1 VRKVLLSAVVCALII
16 VAAAWLIS
24 PEALVGPNAARVL
37 AKEKSCSTDPIMN
50 SDFTPIAP
58 SSPSVV
64 GLLDEMEL
72 TAPRDDGGSQRAAIH
87 EDEGLT
93 LELAPSLPTTN
104 VQAALSPM
112 DALSTN
118 WNSAYEI
125 ATTRPVRDLV
135 ADLRDDHVKWN
146 AISAVRELENRGS
159 AVASWLEPALLSKDS
174 QQRHLAAYL
183 LGELGDVPCTQL
195 LAELLVE
202 NLAEWDETFSRRL
215 EGRHEASF
223 SNTTF
228 IYHRRAALERLQSD
242 DEMYRL
248 AQSSLLLCVDSTDIG
263 LREFACDVL
272 AHHQCGDHLDRIVA
286 VLVWHLRDNNIPGD
300 AARSMQALKLYG
312 EMAGPWLAAAAPG
325 TDVQQ
330 QALLGHLLARIY
342 PYHPAAR
349 SLSEAEF
356 GQLGFPRG
364 DPLQYGQ

>member
-118 WNSAYEI
+118 WNSAY
-125 ATTRPVRDLV
+125 
-135 ADLRDDHVKWN
+135 
-146 AISAVRELENRGS
+146 
-159 AVASWLEPALLSKDS
+159 
-174 QQRHLAAYL
+174 
-183 LGELGDVPCTQL
+183 
-195 LAELLVE
+195 
-202 NLAEWDETFSRRL
+202 
-215 EGRHEASF
+215 
-223 SNTTF
+223 
-228 IYHRRAALERLQSD
+228 
-242 DEMYRL
+242 
-248 AQSSLLLCVDSTDIG
+248 
-263 LREFACDVL
+263 
-272 AHHQCGDHLDRIVA
+272 
-286 VLVWHLRDNNIPGD
+286 
-300 AARSMQALKLYG
+300 
-312 EMAGPWLAAAAPG
+312 
-325 TDVQQ
+325 
-330 QALLGHLLARIY
+330 
-342 PYHPAAR
+342 
-349 SLSEAEF
+349 
-356 GQLGFPRG
+356 
-364 DPLQYGQ
+364 